1 MPAAVL
7 IRHKSKGCG
16 SRGSGAQCCLFRH
29 SSCHPLSAA
38 ACCACPQ
45 LRGAY
50 HGANAHGMS
59 LSVCQPA
66 QALDTPAV
74 ILLERP
80 HCWDRRSFIKL
91 IWTCLTC
98 CLHTASVECLLLV
111 CWLCLMLV
119 LVLCAGETTAV
130 GEPLPGPEGRIV
142 AAAGPGWQQQQVRQ
156 AGAGSVLM
164 NSLAVGFGVGLVF
177 AVIRLVF

>member
-1 MPAAVL
+1 
-7 IRHKSKGCG
+7 
-16 SRGSGAQCCLFRH
+16 
-29 SSCHPLSAA
+29 
-38 ACCACPQ
+38 
-45 LRGAY
+45 
-50 HGANAHGMS
+50 
-59 LSVCQPA
+59 
-66 QALDTPAV
+66 
-74 ILLERP
+74 
-80 HCWDRRSFIKL
+80 
-91 IWTCLTC
+91 
-98 CLHTASVECLLLV
+98 
-111 CWLCLMLV
+111 MLV